1 MIIVRILGGLGNQ
14 LFQYAYAKSLADKG
28 YHVKI
33 DISAFK
39 NYKLHGGYH
48 LDQFKIDLETSSSA
62 ENLFAKYFFNFP
74 KKEKKLLFTILV
86 IWAVPMEFM
95 KHQDN

>member
-39 NYKLHGGYH
+39 NDKLHGGYH
-48 LDQFKIDLETSSSA
+48 LGQFKIDLETSSST
-62 ENLFAKYFFNFP
+62 EIFLQNIFLISL
-74 KKEKKLLFTILV
+74 KKKKLCFSKRLF
-86 IWAVPMEFM
+86 
-95 KHQDN
+95 